1 WECVR
6 NCDTP
11 VDTKS
16 ETATQTESAESTT
29 KVAAETVSN
38 EPVLA
43 DAASWLREAGLIL
56 SSYNAPKRGI
66 YISGSPRAARLLDKE
81 LQLTGGGDDENWRMP
96 DDDPTDP
103 GATPEQLI
111 EKYGPPIVV
120 TGERPGIIED
130 LEQARL
136 SGHER
141 FPGEVNSFARH
152 YT

>member
-1 WECVR
+1 MYLRALQSACATNGGLGPTTCPSIVFTDTIGHWECVR

-111 EKYGPPIVV
+111 EKYGPPI
-120 TGERPGIIED
+120 
-130 LEQARL
+130 
-136 SGHER
+136 
-141 FPGEVNSFARH
+141 
-152 YT
+152 